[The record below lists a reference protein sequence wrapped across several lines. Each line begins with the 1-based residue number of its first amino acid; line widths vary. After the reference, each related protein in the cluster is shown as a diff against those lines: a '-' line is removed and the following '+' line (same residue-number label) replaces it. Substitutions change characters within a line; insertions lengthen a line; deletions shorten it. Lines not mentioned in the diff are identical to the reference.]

1 MFKALFSLK
10 ILKFAI
16 KELRSQKRILMFLV
30 LNLVLGI
37 FGFFLLQI
45 FQQSLSQQLSSKA
58 QEILGADFSIS
69 SRRLISEKE
78 LSDME
83 KNISW
88 NEKSVTHRF
97 FAMASA
103 EGRSRLVQVT
113 GFDTKFPLY
122 GQFEF
127 SDPEKDWKEARLKNG
142 KPEPLIWIDKEVRS
156 QFNLKENSKIKLGQ
170 IEFRVAADIT
180 KDPSRSF
187 QAGGLA
193 PRVFIQEEFLSA
205 TGLMQMGSTV
215 GVTYLYKLTNP
226 QSAAAIEKQ
235 LSAQVKDITI
245 RFETAEQDA
254 QSDNQVLR
262 YFADYLGLVSLVA
275 LSLCFLCGGYLF
287 RWIFLEQRKT
297 LAIYKTL
304 GLQKEEIFKIHL
316 VKNTILAFLAFAIS
330 VGLVFVSLPIL
341 EKILVA
347 YNLPLVLKLGAKSLL
362 LTGLLSLITP
372 QVMAFPSNLEIL
384 KLNPRQL
391 LTAELDNSKRD
402 IYFWLWIIVSL
413 VLFWGLSMFLSQSI
427 RTGSYFT
434 AGIIAVYVIFKFL
447 LKTILSG
454 LEKIVSRLSW
464 SLRYAILGLTRREQS
479 TDLVF
484 VTMSLSILILC
495 LLPHIKS
502 SIINEIR
509 PQQSSQIPALFMF
522 DIQMDQKDQLAELVQ
537 KETGQELSFSPMV
550 RARILKLNY
559 QDYERTAVGGNFSTR
574 EDEEEAR
581 FRNRGVNLSYKN
593 KLGEAEVIVK
603 GKWND
608 QIFQSSND
616 DTNENAL
623 PEISLEEKYSRR
635 IGAVLGDVMTFDISG
650 VELKARIS
658 SLRQVRWTSFQPN
671 FFILFQAGVLE
682 ESPQIYLTSISNLND
697 GQVQELQNKI
707 VEKFGNVSII
717 DVRQTA
723 KTALGFIDQM
733 SVALQAMAYLS
744 LIVGLFVFVV
754 LLNTQIRERL
764 PEMNLLQIFG
774 AETRTTFKIV
784 IQQFLLLV
792 VLSLLSGLG
801 LSLIAA
807 YILVSAIFN
816 LPATYDWNAMAQ
828 MLFLILPLS
837 SLIIWLGLRP
847 LKTATPNDLIRAG

>member
-1 MFKALFSLK
+1 MSTLFGLK
-10 ILKFAI
+10 IFKFAL
-16 KELRSQKRILMFLV
+16 KELRSQKRILIFLV

-45 FQQSLSQQLSSKA
+45 FQQSLSEQLSSKA

-69 SRRLISEKE
+69 SRRPISEKE
-78 LSDME
+78 LADME
-83 KNISW
+83 KDIAW
-88 NEKSVTHRF
+88 TEKSVTHRF

-113 GFDTKFPLY
+113 GFDKKFPLY
-122 GQFEF
+122 GDFEL
-127 SDPEKDWKEARLKNG
+127 SQPQMDWKKLNSESAQKQ
-142 KPEPLIWIDKEVRS
+142 PLIWIDKEIRS
-156 QFNLKENSKIKLGQ
+156 QFNLKDNSKIKLGQ
-170 IEFRVAADIT
+170 VEFTVAADIL
-180 KDPSRSF
+180 KDPSRTF

-193 PRVFIQEEFLSA
+193 PRAYIPESFLSA
-205 TGLMQMGSTV
+205 TGLVQMGSTV
-215 GVTYLYKLTNP
+215 GVTYLYKLKNP
-226 QSAAAIEKQ
+226 KDAAAIEKR
-235 LSAQVKDITI
+235 LASEVKDVSI

-304 GLQKEEIFKIHL
+304 GLQESEIFRIHL
-316 VKNTILAFLAFAIS
+316 VKNTILAFMAFIVS
-330 VGLVFVSLPIL
+330 VALVFISLPL
-341 EKILVA
+341 LQKFLA
-347 YNLPLVLKLGAKSLL
+347 TFNLPLVLGFSTKSLV

-402 IYFWLWIIVSL
+402 IYFWLWIVVSFL
-413 VLFWGLSMFLSQSI
+413 LFWGLSVMLSQSI

-434 AGIIAVYVIFKFL
+434 FGIVAIYIIFKFV
-447 LKTILSG
+447 LKAILFA
-454 LEKIVSRLSW
+454 LEKIAGILSW
-464 SLRYAILGLTRREQS
+464 SFRYAVLGLTRREQS

-495 LLPHIKS
+495 LLPHIKT

-522 DIQMDQKDQLAELVQ
+522 DIQMDQKDEIADFVK
-537 KETGQELSFSPMV
+537 KETSQELSFSPMV
-550 RARILKLNY
+550 RARILKLND
-559 QDYERTAVGGNFSTR
+559 QDYERSAVGGTFSTR
-574 EDEEEAR
+574 EAEEEAR
-581 FRNRGVNLSYKN
+581 FRNRGVNLSYK
-593 KLGEAEVIVK
+593 KDLGTSETVVK
-603 GKWND
+603 GKWNNEV
-608 QIFQSSND
+608 FQALD
-616 DTNENAL
+616 ENSL
-623 PEISLEEKYSRR
+623 SEISLEEKYAKR
-635 IGAVLGDVMTFDISG
+635 IGATLGDVMTFDISG
-650 VELKARIS
+650 VELKARVTS
-658 SLRQVRWTSFQPN
+658 MRQVRWTSFQPN
-671 FFILFQAGVLE
+671 FFILFQSGVLE

-697 GQVQELQNKI
+697 DQVQDLQNKI

-733 SVALQAMAYLS
+733 SMALQAMAYLS

-792 VLSLLSGLG
+792 VLSLLAGLA

-807 YILVSAIFN
+807 FVLMSAIFN
-816 LPATYDWNAMAQ
+816 LPVTYDWNAMAQ

-837 SLIIWLGLRP
+837 FLIIWLGLRP